1 MFNLNRA
8 EDFLSRLPIRDK
20 LSQRLIPF
28 ILNPSQ
34 RKVHA
39 ALKKQHEAGRPMR
52 AVTLKARRQGISTY
66 TDALLATHCAAKS
79 GVNSLITTHDFK
91 SSKELFKTP
100 KTLVTESLIGQK
112 TLKSVLN
119 LQAMTQHKITFPHS
133 TGDSFL
139 SIATAGNVEGGRGMS
154 LTDLHCCLTGDSL
167 VAVEDG
173 NFIPIRSCTP
183 IKDSVWTHT
192 GWHIAIN
199 GVSKRPADDRKVV
212 RVRTWMNC
220 DTVGCTEDHK
230 FWTSRGWV
238 PAGEL
243 TDKDEL
249 GTAIR
254 QLSGL
259 KDHIDLPEIRD
270 SWGRLKRG
278 KMVDLKVPLSW
289 GFGYFCGYYLAEGY
303 LGRNHGKAAQVSFA
317 HHIEEFSYA
326 SRAARCVEK
335 YSSSFYSKVRIGTN
349 TGITTVYGSALARW
363 VEQELGTCG
372 GKRVPDWVFDT
383 NSDFI
388 RGLVVGYFTG
398 DGSKGIEDNG
408 IYRNPSVS
416 ATSVCP
422 GILHQIRHL
431 LASLGWGW
439 GGIGKKTAK
448 KDERGWKIRDAWI
461 LSVNGLCAIRLRHE
475 IGINNVYVPKE
486 KEKFHTRALKYRL
499 DGGWVWTKVRSI
511 TPDLAEEIWDI
522 EVDHPD
528 HSFETPIGAVANSEA
543 AFYPGSGTFAALL
556 PTVPRSADTII
567 VVETTANGRTG
578 IGEVFYEFW
587 NASVRGDTEFT
598 PIFLSWLIDPTCVDY
613 DHPVPDAPKDDDERL
628 LMIEGINID
637 GNLIK
642 ATPQQ
647 IAWRRMTID
656 SPACRG
662 YVEIFDQEFP
672 VTPDVAFIS
681 TGEPAFTREEMAI
694 ARNSIQPYKKVEIAG
709 EVSSGTSSSHIYCK
723 PNDVSPVLQW
733 EPPIKDHRYYFG
745 VDAARGKDEG
755 DFAAIVGLDGETG
768 NQVLRYAQRV
778 DPEYLARL
786 CHYIGHYYN
795 RGMLCIELTGNLGLW
810 CQMRLR
816 DYFHY
821 PNLYRWRGTRD
832 DKIAPGYSAGKRGG
846 SYGWETTYRSRER
859 LLITFRESIVHRMCT
874 VRDEEVVRQMDVAT
888 RKDSWERWEIAFGH
902 DDILMAYMLANV
914 ARSEWHPRKLEG
926 ATSSLSTDAD
936 QDSRALQKL
945 NPQMTFEHL
954 GSVTAGVY
962 KQLLRDRDRYD
973 REEEQKKRG
982 WR

>member
-1 MFNLNRA
+1 MFNLDRA

-28 ILNPSQ
+28 VLNPSQ
-34 RKVHA
+34 RKVHT
-39 ALKKQHEAGRPMR
+39 ALKRQHDANRPMR

-100 KTLVTESLIGQK
+100 KTLVTEAITGQK
-112 TLKSVLN
+112 TLKSILN
-119 LQAMTQHKITFPHS
+119 LQGMTQHKITFPHS

-154 LTDLHCCLTGDSL
+154 LTDLHC
-167 VAVEDG
+167 
-173 NFIPIRSCTP
+173 
-183 IKDSVWTHT
+183 
-192 GWHIAIN
+192 
-199 GVSKRPADDRKVV
+199 
-212 RVRTWMNC
+212 
-220 DTVGCTEDHK
+220 
-230 FWTSRGWV
+230 
-238 PAGEL
+238 
-243 TDKDEL
+243 
-249 GTAIR
+249 
-254 QLSGL
+254 
-259 KDHIDLPEIRD
+259 
-270 SWGRLKRG
+270 
-278 KMVDLKVPLSW
+278 
-289 GFGYFCGYYLAEGY
+289 
-303 LGRNHGKAAQVSFA
+303 
-317 HHIEEFSYA
+317 
-326 SRAARCVEK
+326 
-335 YSSSFYSKVRIGTN
+335 
-349 TGITTVYGSALARW
+349 
-363 VEQELGTCG
+363 
-372 GKRVPDWVFDT
+372 
-383 NSDFI
+383 
-388 RGLVVGYFTG
+388 
-398 DGSKGIEDNG
+398 
-408 IYRNPSVS
+408 
-416 ATSVCP
+416 
-422 GILHQIRHL
+422 
-431 LASLGWGW
+431 
-439 GGIGKKTAK
+439 
-448 KDERGWKIRDAWI
+448 
-461 LSVNGLCAIRLRHE
+461 
-475 IGINNVYVPKE
+475 
-486 KEKFHTRALKYRL
+486 
-499 DGGWVWTKVRSI
+499 
-511 TPDLAEEIWDI
+511 
-522 EVDHPD
+522 
-528 HSFETPIGAVANSEA
+528 SEA

-556 PTVPRSADTII
+556 PTVPRAADTII
-567 VVETTANGRTG
+567 LVETTANGRTG

-598 PIFLSWLIDPTCVDY
+598 AIFLSWLIDPTCVDY
-613 DHPVPDAPKDDDERL
+613 DHPVLDAPKDDDEKL
-628 LMIEGINID
+628 LMHEGVNID
-637 GNLIK
+637 GKLVK
-642 ATPQQ
+642 ATLPQ

-723 PNDVSPVLQW
+723 TNDVSPVLQW

-755 DFAAIVGLDGETG
+755 DFSAIVGLDGETG

-821 PNLYRWRGTRD
+821 PNLYKWRGTRD
-832 DKIAPGYSAGKRGG
+832 DKVSPGYTTGKRGG
-846 SYGWETTYRSRER
+846 TYGWETTYRSRER

-902 DDILMAYMLANV
+902 DDVLMAYMLANI

-945 NPQMTFEHL
+945 NPQTTFEHL
-954 GSVTAGVY
+954 GSVTAAVY
-962 KQLLRDRDRYD
+962 KTLLKDRDRYD
-973 REEEQKKRG
+973 REEEAKKRG